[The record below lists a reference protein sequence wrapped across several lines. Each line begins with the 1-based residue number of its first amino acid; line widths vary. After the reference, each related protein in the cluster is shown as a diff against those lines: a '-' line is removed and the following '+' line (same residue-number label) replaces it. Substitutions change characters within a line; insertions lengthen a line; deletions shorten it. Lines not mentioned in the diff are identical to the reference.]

1 MEEAIA
7 PELRSGEQWGAW
19 NAMFSG
25 RDPRTARPILGFDPE
40 SGTIDR
46 EVVDRDWSRFDLTAR
61 VRADPDGT
69 GRILRER
76 ARILCGDR
84 DSFYLERAVESLQAA
99 LDAVGREHSLPQGPG
114 YVQIIPNATHGSVA
128 GTAMQ
133 RWMREISEIANRS
146 PLR

>member
-7 PELRSGEQWGAW
+7 PDLRSGEQWGAW

-25 RDPRTARPILGFDPE
+25 RDPRTARPLLGFDPT
-40 SGTIDR
+40 SGDIDR
-46 EVVDRDWSRFDLTAR
+46 KIIDRDWSRFDLTAC
-61 VRADPDGT
+61 VREDPTGT
-69 GRILRER
+69 GLILRER

-84 DSFYLERAVESLQAA
+84 DSFYLERAVESLQET
-99 LDAVGREHSLPQGPG
+99 LDVVGRAHQLPQGPG
-114 YVQIIPNATHGSVA
+114 YIQIVPNATHGSIA

-133 RWMREISEIANRS
+133 RWMREIAEIANQS